1 MSELVNNMLKG
12 ILLLSM
18 ALLLSPV
25 SAGDVEKGKSKSE
38 MCAGC
43 HGENGISVS
52 PIIPNLA
59 GQKEVYL
66 ASAIKEYKSGSRK
79 NGMMSPI
86 AQSISDDDIDDI
98 AAYFSSLK

>member
-1 MSELVNNMLKG
+1 MNTALKYFSL
-12 ILLLSM
+12 ILLTLAMSP
-18 ALLLSPV
+18 AL
-25 SAGDVEKGKSKSE
+25 AGDIEKGKKKAE
-38 MCAGC
+38 LCIGC

-59 GQKEVYL
+59 AQKEGYL
-66 ASAIKEYKSGSRK
+66 VSALREFKSGTRK

-86 AQSISDDDIDDI
+86 AATMSGDDINDI